1 MNVALDRIFQTYFL
15 LFIFYSVLGWI
26 MEVILVGIKSKKFVD
41 RGFLVGPYCPIYGCG
56 ALFITIL
63 LQNYSDNI
71 FILFV
76 LGMIICAL
84 LEYITGFLLEK
95 IFKARWWDYSTKKF
109 NINGRICLNTMI
121 PFGLLGVVIMKII
134 NPALF
139 TVFNNMNTESLNIIT
154 IILLIIYLVDNVIS
168 VSILASVRKGSK
180 LLDKDSTEEMS
191 KLVRDKLLD
200 MGWGHKRLS
209 KAFPEAKYKG
219 KKKNK

>member
-1 MNVALDRIFQTYFL
+1 MNVASDRIFQTYFL

-109 NINGRICLNTMI
+109 NINGRVCLNTMI

-168 VSILASVRKGSK
+168 VSILASVRKGGK